1 MSMKKEILLQ
11 LHNVSVHY
19 GGVKALDGVDVSLDE
34 GEIVALMG
42 PNGAGKS
49 TILKTIFGLAPIH
62 SGKVLWHEKEIKPI
76 SYEVV
81 QMGIAFVPQGRRVFS
96 HLTIEENLE
105 ISGFIVSDKKELK
118 RRIAEVME
126 TFPVFKQKRKA
137 KAGTLSGGQQQM
149 LALARGLMTEPKILL
164 LDEPSLGLAPKIVK
178 EVFAKIKEINEK
190 HQTAIMV
197 VEHNI
202 KSLLEIAHRAY
213 VLDKGKIVAKDTS
226 QKFLESDILEKVFM
240 GKII

>member
-1 MSMKKEILLQ
+1 MEKEILLQ

-19 GGVKALDGVDVSLDE
+19 GGVRALDGVDVSLDE

-49 TILKTIFGLAPIH
+49 TILKTIFGLTPIH
-62 SGKVLWHEKEIKPI
+62 SGKVLWHEKEIKPV
-76 SYEVV
+76 SYEVA
-81 QMGIAFVPQGRRVFS
+81 QRGISFVPQGRRVFS

-105 ISGFIVSDKKELK
+105 IGGFIVSDKKELK

-126 TFPVFKQKRKA
+126 TFPVLKQRRKA
-137 KAGTLSGGQQQM
+137 KARTLSGGQQQM
-149 LALARGLMTEPKILL
+149 LALARGLMTEPKVLL

-190 HQTAIMV
+190 HKTAILV

-202 KSLLEIAHRAY
+202 KSLLDIASRGY
-213 VLDKGKIVAKDTS
+213 VLDKGKVVAKDVS
-226 QKFLESDILEKVFM
+226 QKLLKSGILERVFV
-240 GKII
+240 GKSS

>member
-1 MSMKKEILLQ
+1 MSMEKEILLQ
-11 LHNVSVHY
+11 LQNISVHY

-34 GEIVALMG
+34 DEIVALMG

-62 SGKVLWHEKEIKPI
+62 SGKVLWHGKEIKPV

-81 QMGIAFVPQGRRVFS
+81 QRGIAFIPQGRRVFS

-105 ISGFIVSDKKELK
+105 IGGFIVSDKKELK

-126 TFPVFKQKRKA
+126 TFPVLKQKRNT

-149 LALARGLMTEPKILL
+149 LALARGLMTDPKILL

-190 HQTAIMV
+190 HKTAIMV

-213 VLDKGKIVAKDTS
+213 VLDKGKVVVKDSS
-226 QKFLESDILEKVFM
+226 QKLLESDILEKIFM
-240 GKII
+240 GKTI

>member
-1 MSMKKEILLQ
+1 MEKKTLLK
-11 LHNVSVHY
+11 LHNVSVYY

-49 TILKTIFGLAPIH
+49 TILKTIFGLAQVH
-62 SGKVLWHEKEIKPI
+62 SGNVLWHEKEIKPV
-76 SYEVV
+76 SHEVV
-81 QMGIAFVPQGRRVFS
+81 QRGISFVPQGRRVFS

-105 ISGFIVSDKKELK
+105 IGGFIISDKKELK

-126 TFPVFKQKRKA
+126 TFPVLKQRRKA

-149 LALARGLMTEPKILL
+149 LALARGLMTEPKVLL

-178 EVFAKIKEINEK
+178 EVFAKINEINEK
-190 HQTAIMV
+190 HKTAILV

-202 KSLLEIAHRAY
+202 KSLLDIASRGY
-213 VLDKGKIVAKDTS
+213 VLDKGKVVAKDSS
-226 QKFLESDILEKVFM
+226 QKLLKSGILERVFLEINL
-240 GKII
+240 